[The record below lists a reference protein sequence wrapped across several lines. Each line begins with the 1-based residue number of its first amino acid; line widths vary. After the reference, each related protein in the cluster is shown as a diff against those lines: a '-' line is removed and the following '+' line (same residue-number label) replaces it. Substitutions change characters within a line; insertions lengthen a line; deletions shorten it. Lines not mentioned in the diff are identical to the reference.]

1 MNYTFLLWQTVDQH
15 HSIEQVN
22 EILIDEL
29 TLIRGIMS

>member
-1 MNYTFLLWQTVDQH
+1 MNYTFLPWQTIDQH

-29 TLIRGIMS
+29 SLIRGIVS